1 MTNPDTKTRLP
12 IAAQTKYCVAIG
24 NFRDGF
30 SIYGPYDT
38 LSEAKVL
45 VDGRRREYNHIRPH
59 SSLGYK
65 LPAPEAVLHIEGNTS
80 LLFGSAPL
88 HPSTTATQNSVS

>member
-30 SIYGPYDT
+30 SLYGPYDT
-38 LSEAKVL
+38 LSEAKAAGRFLNFGETFMVTTIEKVE
-45 VDGRRREYNHIRPH
+45 VDG
-59 SSLGYK
+59 
-65 LPAPEAVLHIEGNTS
+65 
-80 LLFGSAPL
+80 
-88 HPSTTATQNSVS
+88 